1 MLLFQFGLLDVPDLN
16 DFGSAGMMVGMN
28 DDDDDDGDL
37 EAELMA
43 LSAGKVP
50 NRPKQGVVLWI
61 QLTF

>member
-1 MLLFQFGLLDVPDLN
+1 LLDVPDLN
-16 DFGSAGMMVGMN
+16 DFGSAGMMDGMN

-43 LSAGKVP
+43 LTAGKVP

-61 QLTF
+61 

>member
-1 MLLFQFGLLDVPDLN
+1 LLDVPDVN
-16 DFGSAGMMVGMN
+16 DFGNAVMMVGMSDK
-28 DDDDDDGDL
+28 DDADL